1 MLSDRES
8 LVNTPFM
15 TRCLKCRANVTNLS
29 LIPVIRHH
37 SEKYSVQSCYEMSTY
52 GATLEYLA
60 ANFSSVT
67 TSEYHPGLPPG
78 AIVNGI
84 RNEDVQQLSFAGDCF
99 DVVTS
104 NQVFEHVPDDVQGY
118 AECYRV
124 LKPGG
129 ALIFSIPMS
138 RAAMTRQAAEIVNGE
153 IVHHMTPEY
162 HDSRL
167 GGPNTALVFW
177 HHSIND
183 ICQRVERAGFKAR
196 LEDVTVTPAQ
206 LVPQKVIYAVKPS

>member
-1 MLSDRES
+1 MLSDRAS
-8 LVNTPFM
+8 LVDTPFM

-29 LIPVIRHH
+29 LIPVIRQH
-37 SEKYSVQSCYEMSTY
+37 SERFTVQSCYEMSTY
-52 GATLEYLA
+52 GATLDYLA
-60 ANFSSVT
+60 ATFPTVT
-67 TSEYHPGLPPG
+67 TSEYHPGVPPG
-78 AIVNGI
+78 EVVDGI
-84 RNEDVQQLSFAGDCF
+84 RNEDVQQLSFADASF
-99 DVVTS
+99 DVVTC

-124 LKPGG
+124 LRPGG

-138 RAAMTRQAAEIVNGE
+138 RAAVTRQAASIVDGE

-183 ICQRVERAGFKAR
+183 ICERVERAGFKTTLA
-196 LEDVTVTPAQ
+196 DVMITRAQ
-206 LVPQKVIYAVKPS
+206 LVPQKVIYAVKPI